1 MRASWYEKTGPAIDV
16 LQIGKME
23 TPEACDNEVRIKIF
37 ASGVNPADVK
47 LRSGQSSYGYNF
59 DRVIPNS
66 DGAGIIDQVGSGVS
80 NNLIGRRVWLFNG
93 QRLGRAF
100 GTAAEY
106 ICINFNFV
114 TELPEHV
121 SFDEGATLGI
131 PGLTAYHS
139 VFADGSVHGKTILI
153 TGGAG
158 AVGFYATSLAS
169 WGGAKVLCTVSG
181 DQKAKSALLAGA
193 ENVINY
199 KKEDVAERVDAYTKG
214 KGVDRLITV
223 DFGGDLPW
231 MTSIMR
237 QNSCVSAYASD
248 SEKMPTLDFFSFM
261 RKNIQIRPFILNS
274 LPPKELD
281 DARFGINRWLIDK
294 PNSLRPIAKKF
305 SLENIIKAHELVES
319 SIKFGTV
326 IVNPKTS

>member
-1 MRASWYEKTGPAIDV
+1 M
-16 LQIGKME
+16 
-23 TPEACDNEVRIKIF
+23 
-37 ASGVNPADVK
+37 
-47 LRSGQSSYGYNF
+47 
-59 DRVIPNS
+59 
-66 DGAGIIDQVGSGVS
+66 
-80 NNLIGRRVWLFNG
+80 
-93 QRLGRAF
+93 
-100 GTAAEY
+100 
-106 ICINFNFV
+106 
-114 TELPEHV
+114 
-121 SFDEGATLGI
+121 
-131 PGLTAYHS
+131 
-139 VFADGSVHGKTILI
+139 
-153 TGGAG
+153 
-158 AVGFYATSLAS
+158 
-169 WGGAKVLCTVSG
+169 
-181 DQKAKSALLAGA
+181 
-193 ENVINY
+193 
-199 KKEDVAERVDAYTKG
+199 AERVDAYTKG

-294 PNSLRPIAKKF
+294 PNSLRPVAKKF
-305 SLENIIKAHELVES
+305 ALENIIEAHELVES

>member
-1 MRASWYEKTGPAIDV
+1 MRASWYEKPGPAIDV

-23 TPEACDNEVRIKIF
+23 TPEACNNEVRIKIF

-47 LRSGQSSYGYNF
+47 LRSGQSSYGYHF
-59 DRVIPNS
+59 ERVIPNS

-80 NNLIGRRVWLFNG
+80 KNLIGRRVWLFNG

-106 ICINFNFV
+106 ICINVNFV

-169 WGGAKVLCTVSG
+169 WGGANVLCTVSG
-181 DQKAKSALLAGA
+181 DQKAERALLAGA

-274 LPPKELD
+274 LPPKELNN
-281 DARFGINRWLIDK
+281 ARFGINRWLIDK
-294 PNSLRPIAKKF
+294 PNSLRPVAKKF
-305 SLENIIKAHELVES
+305 ALENIIEAHELVES

>member
-23 TPEACDNEVRIKIF
+23 TPEASDNEVRIKIF

-66 DGAGIIDQVGSGVS
+66 DGAGIIDQVGPGVS
-80 NNLIGRRVWLFNG
+80 KNRIGQRIWLFNG

-106 ICINFNFV
+106 ICINVNYV
-114 TELPEHV
+114 TELPDHV

-139 VFADGSVHGKTILI
+139 VFADGSVNGKTILI

-169 WGGAKVLCTVSG
+169 WGGASVLCTVSG
-181 DQKAKSALLAGA
+181 DQKAKRALLAGA

-199 KKEDVAERVDAYTKG
+199 KTDDVAERVDAYTKG

-248 SEKMPTLDFFSFM
+248 SDKMPRLDFFSFM
-261 RKNIQIRPFILNS
+261 RRNIQIRPFILNS
-274 LPPKELD
+274 LPQQELSS
-281 DARFGINRWLIDK
+281 ACSGINRWLVEE

-305 SLENIIKAHELVES
+305 SLEDIIEAHELVEGTA
-319 SIKFGTV
+319 KFGTV
-326 IVNPKTS
+326 IVNP

>member
-1 MRASWYEKTGPAIDV
+1 MRASWYEKTGPALDV
-16 LQIGKME
+16 LQIGEMA
-23 TPEACDNEVRIKIF
+23 TPDVSDNEVRIKIF

-47 LRSGQSSYGYNF
+47 LRSGHSSYGYNF

-66 DGAGIIDQVGSGVS
+66 DGAGIIEKVGPGVS
-80 NNLIGRRVWLFNG
+80 KNFIGKRVWLFNG

-106 ICINFNFV
+106 ICINVNYV

-139 VFADGSVHGKTILI
+139 VFADGSVNGKTILV

-169 WGGAKVLCTVSG
+169 WGGAKVLCTVSS
-181 DQKAKSALLAGA
+181 DQKAKRALLAGA

-199 KKEDVAERVDAYTKG
+199 KTEDVEERVNAYTKG
-214 KGVDRLITV
+214 KGIDRLITV

-231 MTSIMR
+231 MTSIMQ

-248 SEKMPTLDFFSFM
+248 SERMPTLDFFSFM

-274 LPPKELD
+274 LPQQVLNS
-281 DARFGINRWLIDK
+281 ARSGVNRWLVEK

-305 SLENIIKAHELVES
+305 SLEDIMKAHELVES
-319 SIKFGTV
+319 STKFGTV
-326 IVNPKTS
+326 IVNP

>member
-1 MRASWYEKTGPAIDV
+1 MRASWYEKTGPARDV
-16 LQIGKME
+16 LQIGEME

-47 LRSGQSSYGYNF
+47 LRSGQSNYGYNF
-59 DRVIPNS
+59 DKVIPNS

-80 NNLIGRRVWLFNG
+80 KKLIGQRVWLFNG

-106 ICINFNFV
+106 ICININFV

-139 VFADGSVHGKTILI
+139 VFADGSVNGKTILI

-181 DQKAKSALLAGA
+181 DQKAKRALLAGA

-199 KKEDVAERVDAYTKG
+199 KKEDVAERVGAYTKG

-274 LPPKELD
+274 LPPKELNN
-281 DARFGINRWLIDK
+281 ARLGISRWLIDK
-294 PNSLRPIAKKF
+294 PNSIRPIAKKF

-326 IVNPKTS
+326 IVNPKTF